1 MRTNTDYNC
10 PVEATIDL
18 IGGKYKAIILW
29 HLMNKTLRYSELHR
43 LIPRA
48 TDKMLAQQLR
58 ELENDG
64 LISRKVYPIVPPK
77 TEYSLT
83 DFGRTLV
90 HILDAMCNWGADYL
104 DELGIK
110 ISNCKNKI

>member
-29 HLMNKTLRYSELHR
+29 YLMNKTLRYSELHR

-48 TDKMLAQQLR
+48 TDKML
-58 ELENDG
+58 
-64 LISRKVYPIVPPK
+64 
-77 TEYSLT
+77 
-83 DFGRTLV
+83 
-90 HILDAMCNWGADYL
+90 
-104 DELGIK
+104 
-110 ISNCKNKI
+110 CKHFIRSEERRVGKECG